1 MNKTAVKSFAVWA
14 RRKLISE
21 ITYRAGLLGVTENGA
36 AEPLPQSTKDLQFFD
51 VGTKKTAEVQGAEIA
66 QRGALVAAIQ
76 SKARDMDYK
85 AAFQSVAEEV
95 AYRDISFGNMFFDP
109 DTGEVLIC
117 DNDNVSAN
125 GIDNSSVYGT
135 PRFMAPEIVM
145 GRASPSRNTD
155 LYSLAVLLFYMFM
168 MGHPLEGKLEAE
180 IKCMDIHA
188 MNKLYG
194 RNPIFIY
201 DPNDKSNR
209 PVKGYQDNVIIYW
222 ELYPQTIRDLFT
234 KSFTVGLTLP
244 NKRVTEKEWLEAF
257 ANLLSGIVL
266 CPKCGAEVFFDAQK
280 QDNGVA
286 QACWNCKGTVPMPVT
301 LAAGKSRVL
310 LQKGTK
316 LFAHHIYGNFDMN
329 SGVGSVVQNPKN
341 PNLWG
346 IRNESTENWTYIKPD
361 GTQVPVAI
369 GKSAAIAK
377 DVRIDF
383 GQMTGEFK

>member
-1 MNKTAVKSFAVWA
+1 
-14 RRKLISE
+14 
-21 ITYRAGLLGVTENGA
+21 
-36 AEPLPQSTKDLQFFD
+36 
-51 VGTKKTAEVQGAEIA
+51 
-66 QRGALVAAIQ
+66 
-76 SKARDMDYK
+76 
-85 AAFQSVAEEV
+85 
-95 AYRDISFGNMFFDP
+95 
-109 DTGEVLIC
+109 
-117 DNDNVSAN
+117 
-125 GIDNSSVYGT
+125 
-135 PRFMAPEIVM
+135 M

-209 PVKGYQDNVIIYW
+209 PVKGDQDNVIIYW

-329 SGVGSVVQNPKN
+329 SVVGSVVQNPKN

>member
-1 MNKTAVKSFAVWA
+1 
-14 RRKLISE
+14 
-21 ITYRAGLLGVTENGA
+21 
-36 AEPLPQSTKDLQFFD
+36 
-51 VGTKKTAEVQGAEIA
+51 
-66 QRGALVAAIQ
+66 
-76 SKARDMDYK
+76 
-85 AAFQSVAEEV
+85 
-95 AYRDISFGNMFFDP
+95 
-109 DTGEVLIC
+109 
-117 DNDNVSAN
+117 
-125 GIDNSSVYGT
+125 
-135 PRFMAPEIVM
+135 M

-234 KSFTVGLTLP
+234 KSFTVGLTFP

-286 QACWNCKGTVPMPVT
+286 QACWNCNGTVPMPVT

-329 SGVGSVVQNPKN
+329 SVVGSVVQNPKN

>member
-1 MNKTAVKSFAVWA
+1 MCPGIYSEVHKYEGDEETAMNKTAVKSFAVWA

-76 SKARDMDYK
+76 GKARDMDYK

-95 AYRDISFGNMFFDP
+95 AYTWFNRMAAI
-109 DTGEVLIC
+109 
-117 DNDNVSAN
+117 
-125 GIDNSSVYGT
+125 
-135 PRFMAPEIVM
+135 RFMEVNDYL
-145 GRASPSRNTD
+145 PSRIR
-155 LYSLAVLLFYMFM
+155 VLSSEN
-168 MGHPLEGKLEAE
+168 PGKLEPDFVTTPFDAGLDLTPAE
-180 IKCMDIHA
+180 RDRVLRLKDE
-188 MNKLYG
+188 NRLDELFRKLYG